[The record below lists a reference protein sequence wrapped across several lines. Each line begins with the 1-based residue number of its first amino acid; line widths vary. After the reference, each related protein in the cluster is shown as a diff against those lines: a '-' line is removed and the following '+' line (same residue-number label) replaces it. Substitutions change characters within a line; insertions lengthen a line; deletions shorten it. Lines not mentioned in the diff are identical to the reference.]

1 MTGTGTAIE
10 LFNNDF
16 LGLKV
21 NDNKVVVSSRDVAR
35 VFEKEHKNVIRDIEN
50 LEFPEGFGRLNFE
63 QTVYEDSIGRVYPEY
78 LLTRDGFTLLAM
90 GFTGSKAMQFKIKYI
105 EAFNRMEETIR
116 NTLSEADKIRLAAN
130 LPDFTNPAI
139 AARAWAEQVEKNQ
152 LVSAERD
159 EAIRTK
165 SQISTRAQ
173 AQAMNTASHLSKK
186 VHKLEEQL
194 AIGTNFRTVKAI
206 DWLPEYFD
214 VSRSGFYSQVGK
226 KLTEYCREEGYGI
239 KEIDDPN
246 YGTVHA
252 FPKEAIECF
261 HAKVVAEPLFLQKY
275 RLY

>member
-10 LFNNDF
+10 LYNDDF
-16 LGLKV
+16 FGIQILSGRAM
-21 NDNKVVVSSRDVAR
+21 VSSRDVAR
-35 VFEKEHKNVIRDIEN
+35 VFEKEHYNVIKAIKS
-50 LEFPEGFGRLNFE
+50 LECSDTFNAVNFE
-63 QTVYEDSIGRVYPEY
+63 AVEYIDPKGEKRPEY
-78 LLTRDGFTLLAM
+78 YMSQDGFTFLAM
-90 GFTGSKAMQFKIKYI
+90 GFTGEKAARFKEAYIK
-105 EAFNRMEETIR
+105 AFNAMDAQIR
-116 NTLSEADKIRLAAN
+116 CDNIRKAAN

>member
-1 MTGTGTAIE
+1 MTDTDTAIE

-16 LGLKV
+16 LGIKV

-35 VFEKEHKNVIRDIEN
+35 VFEKRHADV
-50 LEFPEGFGRLNFE
+50 LEAIKELKCNGSFTERNFSFSC
-63 QTVYEDSIGRVYPEY
+63 YEDSTGRELPEY

-152 LVSAERD
+152 LVTAERD

-214 VSRSGFYSQVGK
+214 VTMSGFYSQLGK
-226 KLTEYCREEGYGI
+226 KLTEFCRDGEYCI
-239 KEIDDPN
+239 KEIDDPH

-252 FPKEAIECF
+252 FPKEAIDGF
-261 HAKVVAEPLFLQKY
+261 HAKIVAEPLFLQKY